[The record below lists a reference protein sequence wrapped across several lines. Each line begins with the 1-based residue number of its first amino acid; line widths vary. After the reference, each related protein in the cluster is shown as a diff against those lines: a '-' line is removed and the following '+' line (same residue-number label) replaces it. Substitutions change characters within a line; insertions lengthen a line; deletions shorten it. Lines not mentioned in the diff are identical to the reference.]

1 MTPVM
6 MPLMQ
11 AGYKLTNPPTLE
23 TLAVGHIGVADALT
37 WKPRRT
43 SRVVTIDAANAQVA
57 SVCSE

>member
-1 MTPVM
+1 M

-57 SVCSE
+57 SVRSR